1 MDSQGI
7 LYVVATPVGNLG
19 DITLRAIDVLKE
31 VDLVVAESTSRALK
45 LFNHYG
51 IKNTILAISSY
62 NEERRSAGIIRSL
75 KAGRKVALITAAGTP
90 CISDPGSIL
99 VSKCV
104 EESID
109 VCAVPGA
116 SAVAALVSVSGL
128 FADRFVF
135 YGFLP
140 LKKGKRK
147 KALEELSSLVYP
159 VVFYESP
166 RRIEETLGY
175 VLDIMGDR
183 KVVMVKE
190 MTKLFER
197 TYRGT
202 VSEVIEEISGE
213 EKRGEYAFMVAGTGT
228 QRGRTPSESC

>member
-19 DITLRAIDVLKE
+19 DMTLRAIDVLKE

-51 IKNTILAISSY
+51 IKNTILGISSY
-62 NEERRSAGIIRSL
+62 NEEKRSAGIIRSL
-75 KAGRKVALITAAGTP
+75 KEGRNVALVTAAGTP

-99 VSKCV
+99 VSRCV
-104 EESID
+104 AEDID

-116 SAVAALVSVSGL
+116 SAVSALVSVSGL
-128 FADRFVF
+128 FADRFIF

-147 KALEELSSLVYP
+147 KALEELSSFPYP
-159 VVFYESP
+159 IVFYESP

-183 KVVMVKE
+183 KMVMVKE

-202 VSEVIEEISGE
+202 VSEVIERISGDE
-213 EKRGEYAFMVAGTGT
+213 TRGEYAFMVAGN
-228 QRGRTPSESC
+228 EK

>member
-7 LYVVATPVGNLG
+7 LYVIATPIGNLG

-51 IKNTILAISSY
+51 IKNAILGISSY

-75 KAGRKVALITAAGTP
+75 KAGRKVAIITAAGTP

-104 EESID
+104 AEDIEVRAI
-109 VCAVPGA
+109 PGA
-116 SAVAALVSVSGL
+116 SAVSALVSVSGL
-128 FADRFVF
+128 FADRFIF

-147 KALEELSSLVYP
+147 RALEELSSFPYP
-159 VVFYESP
+159 IVFYESP

-175 VLDIMGDR
+175 VLAIMGDR
-183 KVVMVKE
+183 RMVAVKE

-202 VSEVIEEISGE
+202 VSEVIEELSGE
-213 EKRGEYAFMVAGTGT
+213 EKRGEYAFMVAG
-228 QRGRTPSESC
+228 SER

>member
-19 DITLRAIDVLKE
+19 DMTLRAIDVLKE

-51 IKNTILAISSY
+51 IKNTILGISSY
-62 NEERRSAGIIRSL
+62 NEEKRSAGIIRSL
-75 KAGRKVALITAAGTP
+75 KEGRNVALVTAAGTP
-90 CISDPGSIL
+90 CISDPGNIL
-99 VSKCV
+99 VSRCV
-104 EESID
+104 AEDID

-116 SAVAALVSVSGL
+116 SAVSALVSVSGL
-128 FADRFVF
+128 FADRFIF

-147 KALEELSSLVYP
+147 KALEELSSFPYP
-159 VVFYESP
+159 IVFYESP
-166 RRIEETLGY
+166 RRSEETLGY

-183 KVVMVKE
+183 KMVMVKE

-202 VSEVIEEISGE
+202 VSEVIEGISGDE
-213 EKRGEYAFMVAGTGT
+213 TRGEYAFMVAGN
-228 QRGRTPSESC
+228 EK

>member
-7 LYVVATPVGNLG
+7 LYVVATPIGNLG
-19 DITLRAIDVLKE
+19 DITLRAIDVLRE

-45 LFNHYG
+45 LFNHCG
-51 IKNTILAISSY
+51 IKNTILGISSY
-62 NEERRSAGIIRSL
+62 NEEKRSASIIRNL
-75 KAGRKVALITAAGTP
+75 KAGRKAALITAAGTP
-90 CISDPGSIL
+90 CISDPGGIL
-99 VSKCV
+99 VSKCIA
-104 EESID
+104 EDID
-109 VCAVPGA
+109 VRAVPGA

-147 KALEELSSLVYP
+147 KALEGLCSIPYP
-159 VVFYESP
+159 IVFYESP
-166 RRIEETLGY
+166 RRVEETLGY

-183 KVVMVKE
+183 KMVMVKE

-197 TYRGT
+197 TFRGT
-202 VSEVIEEISGE
+202 VSEVIAEISGE
-213 EKRGEYAFMVAGTGT
+213 EKRGEYALIVAG
-228 QRGRTPSESC
+228 SET

>member
-7 LYVVATPVGNLG
+7 LYVVATPIGNLG

-51 IKNTILAISSY
+51 IKNAILGISSY

-75 KAGRKVALITAAGTP
+75 KAGRKVAVITAAGTP
-90 CISDPGSIL
+90 CISDPGSVL

-104 EESID
+104 AEDIEVRAI
-109 VCAVPGA
+109 PGA
-116 SAVAALVSVSGL
+116 SAVSALVSVSGL
-128 FADRFVF
+128 FADRFIF

-147 KALEELSSLVYP
+147 KALEELSSFPYP
-159 VVFYESP
+159 IVFYESP

-175 VLDIMGDR
+175 VLAIMGDR
-183 KVVMVKE
+183 RMVAVKE

-202 VSEVIEEISGE
+202 VSEVIEELSGE
-213 EKRGEYAFMVAGTGT
+213 EKRGEYAFMVAG
-228 QRGRTPSESC
+228 SEK